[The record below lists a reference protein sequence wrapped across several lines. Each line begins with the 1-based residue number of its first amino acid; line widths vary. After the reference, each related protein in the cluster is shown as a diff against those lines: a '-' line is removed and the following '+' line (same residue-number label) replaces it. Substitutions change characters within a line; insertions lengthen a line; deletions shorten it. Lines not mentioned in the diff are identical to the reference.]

1 MTVEGVREQTAGLGI
16 ENMKLPLCIVATDL
30 NSGQPTSSS
39 AMTPAWLYG
48 GQGRYRRYFSPSGA
62 ASASMPMPGLVTPV
76 RVRFAHHLG
85 AEPVLAVDISS
96 PPDRQAT
103 GDAMR
108 MLL

>member
-1 MTVEGVREQTAGLGI
+1 M
-16 ENMKLPLCIVATDL
+16 
-30 NSGQPTSSS
+30 
-39 AMTPAWLYG
+39 PA
-48 GQGRYRRYFSPSGA
+48 
-62 ASASMPMPGLVTPV
+62 LVTPA
-76 RVRFAHHLG
+76 RVRFAHHIG